1 MISSQKL
8 RPLNHEA
15 GPRAVSLRSVV
26 DKVTLAQEYFGFPLL
41 SFHHCSIQTFNL
53 EHYSY
58 QDKVAC
64 VGIFQQRAIYSIEK
78 WSVTYSWLRERCA
91 FGNTVV

>member
-1 MISSQKL
+1 MSASQAL
-8 RPLNHEA
+8 SLTLLFLTVIRRPVVSKSRV
-15 GPRAVSLRSVV
+15 PRAVSVRFVV

-41 SFHHCSIQTFNL
+41 SFHHCSILTFNL

-64 VGIFQQRAIYSIEK
+64 VGTFQQSRAISSIEK
-78 WSVTYSWLRERCA
+78 
-91 FGNTVV
+91 